1 MRFFFLISSDI
12 AREMSAGAMM
22 SGLMVGA
29 GVGILILFRT
39 NRKRKETLQIIAI
52 LYCAGVIGGLLTSL
66 LKLV

>member
-1 MRFFFLISSDI
+1 
-12 AREMSAGAMM
+12 MM

-39 NRKRKETLQIIAI
+39 NRKKKETAQIIAI